1 MTQECYPQHFFI
13 GENAKSDEMNVG
25 DSIGTAS
32 CEGEQWSKAP
42 TDCEYWEIVNDLA
55 GNKAHEDS
63 DYWEVVDDSDP
74 ASEETIPRSS
84 SMQTLAQ
91 FIYEKPDLIERQPL
105 EVPRKACEKTSEV
118 FLAGHDVHCDVC
130 GAEVF
135 LNTLS
140 KSFSKPDGCQIV
152 FHHH

>member
-1 MTQECYPQHFFI
+1 MTQECNPQHFFI
-13 GENAKSDEMNVG
+13 GEIAQSDEMNAG
-25 DSIGTAS
+25 NSIGMAS
-32 CEGEQWSKAP
+32 CEAP

-55 GNKAHEDS
+55 GNKAPAEC

-74 ASEETIPRSS
+74 VSEEAIPRSS

-91 FIYEKPDLIERQPL
+91 FIDEKPDLIERQPL
-105 EVPRKACEKTSEV
+105 EVPCKACEKTSEV

-135 LNTLS
+135 SDHFCSVCNHCFYLT
-140 KSFSKPDGCQIV
+140 
-152 FHHH
+152 